1 MAARVNGGVA
11 VMAPNL
17 FLNLVVIFAGAFG
30 EEDEI
35 GPAESIGGLAE
46 DSAGENVLIPK
57 GVLAVDEE
65 EVEAVAQTEVL
76 KSIIEE
82 KSVGLVVADG
92 VACGFDAIGI
102 DENGHAREVASEHE
116 RFVTSLGGVEQDRFS
131 VGHDTRGGGG
141 AAGEELI
148 GEASKKGFGYGFV
161 TTTKDGDAATCIDK
175 GAGKFFNDGGFASS
189 PDRKISYADDH
200 NSNGVAAKDG
210 VLVESGANAHDACVD
225 GGK

>member
-11 VMAPNL
+11 VMAPDF
-17 FLNLVVIFAGAFG
+17 FLNLGVIFAGAFG

-35 GPAESIGGLAE
+35 GTAESIGGLAE
-46 DSAGENVLIPK
+46 DSAGENVLIAE
-57 GVLAVDEE
+57 GVLPVDEE
-65 EVEAVAQTEVL
+65 EVKAVAQTEVL
-76 KSIIEE
+76 ESIIEE

-92 VACGFDAIGI
+92 VACGFDAIRI

-116 RFVTSLGGVEQDRFS
+116 GFVASLGGVEQDRFS

-161 TTTKDGDAATCIDK
+161 SAAEDSDAAARFLK
-175 GAGKFFNDGGFASS
+175 GAGEFFDDGCFACAS
-189 PDRKISYADDH
+189 DGEVTDADDH
-200 NSNGVAAKDG
+200 DTDRVAAEDG
-210 VLVESGANAHDACVD
+210 ILVEAGANTHDACVD
-225 GGK
+225 GRE

>member
-102 DENGHAREVASEHE
+102 DEDSHAREVASEHE
-116 RFVTSLGGVEQDRFS
+116 RYVASLGGVEQDRVS
-131 VGHDTRGGGG
+131 GGHDTRGGGG

-161 TTTKDGDAATCIDK
+161 SAGEDSDASARFLK
-175 GAGKFFNDGGFASS
+175 GAGEFFDDGGFAGAS
-189 PDRKISYADDH
+189 DGEVTDADDH
-200 NSNGVAAKDG
+200 DTDRVATEDG
-210 VLVESGANAHDACVD
+210 ILVEAGANTHDACVD
-225 GGK
+225 GRE